1 MKRQSLIHW
10 IAFVSLSKISWLYL
24 HGSVSRLSILFC
36 WSICLL
42 LTPSI
47 LIIVA
52 LWWVSRL
59 GCIFSLSLSCP
70 LIFLSHLLLRWNEMW
85 DREIQFWIRN
95 QLHPRTFLISGEF
108 FLDFIPEIDKERGIR
123 LRKGFCAFFP
133 SLVSLVFSCSPVT
146 LSHITWY
153 LQLKIKN
160 NTLTHRWKAI
170 FLETQG
176 AKSAVNKLLEE
187 N

>member
-1 MKRQSLIHW
+1 MTSNIAGVWW
-10 IAFVSLSKISWLYL
+10 IFPLHIANIS
-24 HGSVSRLSILFC
+24 
-36 WSICLL
+36 L
-42 LTPSI
+42 LTWPQRI
-47 LIIVA
+47 LQN
-52 LWWVSRL
+52 WKCFFWDFP
-59 GCIFSLSLSCP
+59 IFCFTDP
-70 LIFLSHLLLRWNEMW
+70 ILSHLLLRWNEMW

-160 NTLTHRWKAI
+160 NTFTHRWKAI